1 MGYDGENLYLGID
14 EPEPVIV
21 GKCAYCREDIYEG
34 TECFCCNGV
43 LVHTECFGDYV
54 QDEYS
59 ESELAGALGF
69 EQKTAQGGNMKVYK
83 GTDRQMKCRGMQYTL
98 GETAVFDGEPH
109 LCRAGLHA
117 CEQPIDV
124 LNHYTPNE
132 SRYFEA
138 EAEEVSAERE
148 SSDSKIVA
156 KKMTLKAEIGV
167 PGLVKAQIE
176 YVKNQIGF
184 EDAIKRANAEKENH
198 ATGDQGAASATGNR
212 GAASA
217 TGNRG
222 AASATGYRG
231 AASAT
236 GDQGA
241 ASATSNLGAA
251 SATGNQGAASATGYR
266 GAASATGNRGAA
278 SATGYQ
284 GAASATGDQGAASA
298 TGYQGAASA
307 TGKAGVALAAGYE
320 CKAMGALGCAIC
332 CVERGEWDG
341 ETYPIIAVKAAIVDG
356 EKIKADTWYCLKNGE
371 FVEVE

>member
-1 MGYDGENLYLGID
+1 
-14 EPEPVIV
+14 
-21 GKCAYCREDIYEG
+21 
-34 TECFCCNGV
+34 
-43 LVHTECFGDYV
+43 
-54 QDEYS
+54 
-59 ESELAGALGF
+59 
-69 EQKTAQGGNMKVYK
+69 MKVYK
-83 GTDRQMKCRGMQYTL
+83 GTDKDMKCRGFQYKL
-98 GETAVFDGEPH
+98 GEAAVYDGEPR
-109 LCRAGLHA
+109 LCKAGLHA

-124 LNHYTPNE
+124 LNHYAPNE

-138 EAEEVSAERE
+138 EAEEVTDERE
-148 SSDSKIVA
+148 PDDSKIVA

-198 ATGDQGAASATGNR
+198 ATGYQGAASATGNR

-217 TGNRG
+217 TGDQS
-222 AASATGYRG
+222 AASATGV
-231 AASAT
+231 
-236 GDQGA
+236 Q
-241 ASATSNLGAA
+241 
-251 SATGNQGAASATGYR
+251 
-266 GAASATGNRGAA
+266 GAA

-284 GAASATGDQGAASA
+284 GAASATGVQGSASA
-298 TGYQGAASA
+298 TGDQGSASA

-341 ETYPIIAVKAAIVDG
+341 ETFPIIAVKAATVDG
-356 EKIKADTWYCLKNGE
+356 EKIKADTWYRLKNGE

>member
-1 MGYDGENLYLGID
+1 
-14 EPEPVIV
+14 
-21 GKCAYCREDIYEG
+21 
-34 TECFCCNGV
+34 
-43 LVHTECFGDYV
+43 
-54 QDEYS
+54 
-59 ESELAGALGF
+59 
-69 EQKTAQGGNMKVYK
+69 MKVYK
-83 GTDRQMKCRGMQYTL
+83 GTDKDMKCRGFQYKL

-109 LCRAGLHA
+109 LCKAGLHA

-176 YVKNQIGF
+176 YVKSQIGF
-184 EDAIKRANAEKENH
+184 DDAIKRANAEKENH
-198 ATGDQGAASATGNR
+198 ATSD
-212 GAASA
+212 
-217 TGNRG
+217 RG

-241 ASATSNLGAA
+241 ASAT
-251 SATGNQGAASATGYR
+251 
-266 GAASATGNRGAA
+266 
-278 SATGYQ
+278 
-284 GAASATGDQGAASA
+284 
-298 TGYQGAASA
+298 
-307 TGKAGVALAAGYE
+307 GKAGVALAAGYE
-320 CKAMGALGCAIC
+320 RKAMGALGCAIC
-332 CVERGEWDG
+332 CVERGKWDG
-341 ETYPIIAVKAAIVDG
+341 EAHPIIAAKAAIVDG
-356 EKIKADTWYCLKNGE
+356 EKIKADTWYQLKNGE

>member
-1 MGYDGENLYLGID
+1 
-14 EPEPVIV
+14 
-21 GKCAYCREDIYEG
+21 
-34 TECFCCNGV
+34 
-43 LVHTECFGDYV
+43 
-54 QDEYS
+54 
-59 ESELAGALGF
+59 
-69 EQKTAQGGNMKVYK
+69 MKVYK

-98 GETAVFDGEPH
+98 GEAAVFDGEPH

-176 YVKNQIGF
+176 YVKSQIGF
-184 EDAIKRANAEKENH
+184 DDAIKRANAEKENH
-198 ATGDQGAASATGNR
+198 ATGYLGAASATGDLGAASATGYLGAASATGDLGAASATGNR

-222 AASATGYRG
+222 AASATG
-231 AASAT
+231 
-236 GDQGA
+236 D
-241 ASATSNLGAA
+241 
-251 SATGNQGAASATGYR
+251 R

-278 SATGYQ
+278 SATGDLGAASATGYL
-284 GAASATGDQGAASA
+284 GAASATGDRGAASATGNLGAASA
-298 TGYQGAASA
+298 TGYLGAASATGYLGAASATGYLGAASATGDRGAASATGDRGAASA
-307 TGKAGVALAAGYE
+307 TGKAGVALAAGLE

-341 ETYPIIAVKAAIVDG
+341 NTYPIIAVKAAIVDG
-356 EKIKADTWYCLKNGE
+356 ETIKPDTWYRLENGE

>member
-1 MGYDGENLYLGID
+1 
-14 EPEPVIV
+14 
-21 GKCAYCREDIYEG
+21 
-34 TECFCCNGV
+34 
-43 LVHTECFGDYV
+43 
-54 QDEYS
+54 
-59 ESELAGALGF
+59 
-69 EQKTAQGGNMKVYK
+69 
-83 GTDRQMKCRGMQYTL
+83 MKCHGMQYTL

-124 LNHYTPNE
+124 LNHYAPNA

-138 EAEEVSAERE
+138 DAEEVTDERE
-148 SSDSKIVA
+148 SDDSKIVA

-198 ATGDQGAASATGNR
+198 ATGNQ

-236 GDQGA
+236 GD
-241 ASATSNLGAA
+241 
-251 SATGNQGAASATGYR
+251 
-266 GAASATGNRGAA
+266 RGAA

-284 GAASATGDQGAASA
+284 GAASATGD
-298 TGYQGAASA
+298 QGAASA

-341 ETYPIIAVKAAIVDG
+341 EAHPIIAVKAAIVDG
-356 EKIKADTWYCLKNGE
+356 EKIKADTWYRLKNGE
-371 FVEVE
+371 FEEVR

>member
-1 MGYDGENLYLGID
+1 
-14 EPEPVIV
+14 
-21 GKCAYCREDIYEG
+21 
-34 TECFCCNGV
+34 
-43 LVHTECFGDYV
+43 
-54 QDEYS
+54 
-59 ESELAGALGF
+59 
-69 EQKTAQGGNMKVYK
+69 MKVYK
-83 GTDRQMKCRGMQYTL
+83 GTDKDMKCRGFQYKL
-98 GETAVFDGEPH
+98 GEAAVFDGEPH

-124 LNHYTPNE
+124 LNHYAPNA

-138 EAEEVSAERE
+138 DAEEVTDERE
-148 SSDSKIVA
+148 SDDSKIVA

-198 ATGDQGAASATGNR
+198 ATGNR

-222 AASATGYRG
+222 AASATG
-231 AASAT
+231 
-236 GDQGA
+236 D
-241 ASATSNLGAA
+241 
-251 SATGNQGAASATGYR
+251 QGAASATGYR

-278 SATGYQ
+278 SATGDQGAASATGYQ

-298 TGYQGAASA
+298 TGNRGAASATGNRGAASA

-341 ETYPIIAVKAAIVDG
+341 EAHPIIAVKAAIVDG
-356 EKIKADTWYCLKNGE
+356 EKIKADTWYRLQNGE

>member
-1 MGYDGENLYLGID
+1 
-14 EPEPVIV
+14 
-21 GKCAYCREDIYEG
+21 
-34 TECFCCNGV
+34 
-43 LVHTECFGDYV
+43 
-54 QDEYS
+54 
-59 ESELAGALGF
+59 
-69 EQKTAQGGNMKVYK
+69 MKVYK
-83 GTDRQMKCRGMQYTL
+83 GTDKDMKCRGFQYKL
-98 GETAVFDGEPH
+98 GEAAVFDGEPH

-124 LNHYTPNE
+124 LNHYAPNE

-138 EAEEVSAERE
+138 DAEEVTDERE
-148 SSDSKIVA
+148 LNDSKIVA

-176 YVKNQIGF
+176 YIKNQIGF
-184 EDAIKRANAEKENH
+184 EDAIKRANAEKKNH
-198 ATGDQGAASATGNR
+198 ATGYQGAASATGD
-212 GAASA
+212 
-217 TGNRG
+217 
-222 AASATGYRG
+222 RG

-236 GDQGA
+236 GD
-241 ASATSNLGAA
+241 LGAA
-251 SATGNQGAASATGYR
+251 SATGNQGAASATGDL
-266 GAASATGNRGAA
+266 GAA

-284 GAASATGDQGAASA
+284 GAASATGDLGAASATGYRGAASATGNQGAASATGDLGAASATGDRGAASATGDLGAASATGDRGAASA

-341 ETYPIIAVKAAIVDG
+341 ETYPIVAVKAAIVDG

>member
-1 MGYDGENLYLGID
+1 
-14 EPEPVIV
+14 
-21 GKCAYCREDIYEG
+21 
-34 TECFCCNGV
+34 
-43 LVHTECFGDYV
+43 
-54 QDEYS
+54 
-59 ESELAGALGF
+59 
-69 EQKTAQGGNMKVYK
+69 
-83 GTDRQMKCRGMQYTL
+83 MKCHGMQYTL

-124 LNHYTPNE
+124 LNHYAPNA

-138 EAEEVSAERE
+138 DAEEVTDERE
-148 SSDSKIVA
+148 SDDSKIVA

-184 EDAIKRANAEKENH
+184 EDAIKCANAEKENH
-198 ATGDQGAASATGNR
+198 ATGNQ

-236 GDQGA
+236 GDR
-241 ASATSNLGAA
+241 GAA
-251 SATGNQGAASATGYR
+251 SATGYQGAASATGYQ
-266 GAASATGNRGAA
+266 GAA

-298 TGYQGAASA
+298 TGDRGAASATGYQGAASATGDQGAASA

-341 ETYPIIAVKAAIVDG
+341 EAHPIIAVKAAIVDG
-356 EKIKADTWYCLKNGE
+356 EKIKADTWYRLKNGE
-371 FVEVE
+371 FEEVR

>member
-1 MGYDGENLYLGID
+1 M
-14 EPEPVIV
+14 
-21 GKCAYCREDIYEG
+21 R
-34 TECFCCNGV
+34 
-43 LVHTECFGDYV
+43 
-54 QDEYS
+54 
-59 ESELAGALGF
+59 
-69 EQKTAQGGNMKVYK
+69 VYK

-109 LCRAGLHA
+109 LCKAGLHA

-156 KKMTLKAEIGV
+156 RKMTLKAEIGV

-176 YVKNQIGF
+176 YVKSQIGF
-184 EDAIKRANAEKENH
+184 DDAIKRANAEKENH
-198 ATGDQGAASATGNR
+198 ATGDQGAASATGD
-212 GAASA
+212 
-217 TGNRG
+217 
-222 AASATGYRG
+222 RG

-241 ASATSNLGAA
+241 ASAT
-251 SATGNQGAASATGYR
+251 GYR
-266 GAASATGNRGAA
+266 
-278 SATGYQ
+278 
-284 GAASATGDQGAASA
+284 GAASA

-307 TGKAGVALAAGYE
+307 TGKAGVALAAGCE

-341 ETYPIIAVKAAIVDG
+341 NTYPIIAVKAAIVDG
-356 EKIKADTWYCLKNGE
+356 ETIKPDTWYRLENGE

>member
-1 MGYDGENLYLGID
+1 
-14 EPEPVIV
+14 
-21 GKCAYCREDIYEG
+21 
-34 TECFCCNGV
+34 
-43 LVHTECFGDYV
+43 
-54 QDEYS
+54 
-59 ESELAGALGF
+59 
-69 EQKTAQGGNMKVYK
+69 MKVYK
-83 GTDRQMKCRGMQYTL
+83 GTDKDMKCRGFQYKL

-109 LCRAGLHA
+109 LCKEGLHA

-124 LNHYTPNE
+124 LNHYAPNA

-138 EAEEVSAERE
+138 DAEEVTDERE
-148 SSDSKIVA
+148 SDDSKIVA

-198 ATGDQGAASATGNR
+198 ATG
-212 GAASA
+212 
-217 TGNRG
+217 
-222 AASATGYRG
+222 
-231 AASAT
+231 
-236 GDQGA
+236 
-241 ASATSNLGAA
+241 
-251 SATGNQGAASATGYR
+251 NQ

-284 GAASATGDQGAASA
+284 GAASATGDR
-298 TGYQGAASA
+298 GAASA

-341 ETYPIIAVKAAIVDG
+341 EAHPIIAVKAAIVDG
-356 EKIKADTWYCLKNGE
+356 EKIKADTWYRLKNGE
-371 FVEVE
+371 FEEVR

>member
-1 MGYDGENLYLGID
+1 
-14 EPEPVIV
+14 
-21 GKCAYCREDIYEG
+21 
-34 TECFCCNGV
+34 
-43 LVHTECFGDYV
+43 
-54 QDEYS
+54 
-59 ESELAGALGF
+59 
-69 EQKTAQGGNMKVYK
+69 MKVYK

-98 GETAVFDGEPH
+98 GETAVYDGELS
-109 LCRAGLHA
+109 LCEAGLHA

-124 LNHYTPNE
+124 LNHYAPNE

-184 EDAIKRANAEKENH
+184 DDAIKRANAEKENH
-198 ATGDQGAASATGNR
+198 ATGYLGAASATGDRGAASATGNRGAASATGYQGAASATGNR

-222 AASATGYRG
+222 AASATGYQGAASATVNRG

-241 ASATSNLGAA
+241 ASAT
-251 SATGNQGAASATGYR
+251 GNR
-266 GAASATGNRGAA
+266 GAASATGDQGAA

-341 ETYPIIAVKAAIVDG
+341 NTYPIIAVKAAIVDG
-356 EKIKADTWYCLKNGE
+356 ETIKPDTWYRLENGE
-371 FVEVE
+371 FMEVE